1 MSPRPTKN
9 PNKSLTRPRPTTA
22 RRPVLEGL
30 LGAGLLHGLIL
41 AGALITFQR
50 SFDLSETH
58 TVPVELVT
66 IADKTNVRAMA
77 PPEPDLP
84 KPVVPMPDAPTP
96 PPVPAI
102 AAEPAPDIPPPPKL
116 KVIPDTPEPKQ
127 DISAL
132 LNKLTAPAAPA
143 KNVKAGPRT
152 IQGVGNS
159 NLMTADIADAL
170 QSQIARCWSPPVGA
184 PNANELVVEYD
195 MQLNQDGSVASLA
208 LLPSSVSAVARSPYT
223 RASAE
228 AASRAIYQCQPY
240 HLPPAQYNQWREINP
255 FHFDPRQMM
264 GQ

>member
-1 MSPRPTKN
+1 M
-9 PNKSLTRPRPTTA
+9 
-22 RRPVLEGL
+22 LEGM
-30 LGAGLLHGLIL
+30 LGAALLHAAIF

-50 SFDLSETH
+50 SFDMNETH
-58 TVPVELVT
+58 AVPVDLIT

-84 KPVVPMPDAPTP
+84 KPVVPTPDAPTP
-96 PPVPAI
+96 PPLPTI
-102 AAEPAPDIPPPPKL
+102 AAEPAPDIPMPPKL
-116 KVIPDTPEPKQ
+116 KIVPDKPDNKQ
-127 DISAL
+127 DLAAL
-132 LNKLTAPAAPA
+132 LNKLAAPAAPA

-184 PNANELVVEYD
+184 PNANDLVVEYD
-195 MQLNQDGSVASLA
+195 MQLNPDGSVASLVP
-208 LLPSSVSAVARSPYT
+208 LPSSASAAARNPYT
-223 RASAE
+223 RASAD

-240 HLPPAQYNQWREINP
+240 HLPPARYNQWREINP